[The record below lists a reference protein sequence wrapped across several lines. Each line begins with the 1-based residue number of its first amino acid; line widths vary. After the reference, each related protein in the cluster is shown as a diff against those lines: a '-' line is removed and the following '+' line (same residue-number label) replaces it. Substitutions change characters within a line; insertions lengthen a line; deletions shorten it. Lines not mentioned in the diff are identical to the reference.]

1 MPKYLQP
8 MFNALADTTR
18 REVGEALSTGPATV
32 SELAEPFDMSLPA
45 FVQHLGVLEKSGL
58 IRTEKRGRVRTCYL
72 EQEALQTL
80 EDWVVTT
87 REYWESRLDA
97 LTAYAEQLHDSDRA
111 GAGYE
116 GKADGCQNERQKTG
130 EKGRET
136 KDERKNEGET

>member
-18 REVGEALSTGPATV
+18 REVVEALSTGPSTV

-97 LTAYAEQLHDSDRA
+97 LTAYAEQLHESDPLPRLRR
-111 GAGYE
+111 E
-116 GKADGCQNERQKTG
+116 GRWTPE
-130 EKGRET
+130 RET
-136 KDERKNEGET
+136 KDGRQRTGDKG